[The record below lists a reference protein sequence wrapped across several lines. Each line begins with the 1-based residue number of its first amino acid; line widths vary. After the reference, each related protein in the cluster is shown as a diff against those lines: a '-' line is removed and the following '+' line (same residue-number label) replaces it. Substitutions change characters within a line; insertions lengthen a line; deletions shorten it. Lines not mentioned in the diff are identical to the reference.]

1 MLKIQILIQ
10 NRQKWNFGQNVDFW
24 HKMSSAVLFN
34 DTLRINVTTV
44 EIVKLQAATKLVIVI
59 SLHAACQTINPCS
72 VHTFDNKMVSLKSYT
87 IKYFVLFGSNFVN
100 FRFIFQHNFCILA
113 SFLSDC
119 CLILSLNEVN
129 VCQI

>member
-24 HKMSSAVLFN
+24 YKMSRAVLF
-34 DTLRINVTTV
+34 DDSQRINVTTV

-87 IKYFVLFGSNFVN
+87 IEYFDFFGSNFVN
-100 FRFIFQHNFCILA
+100 FKLIFKHNYSKLA
-113 SFLSDC
+113 LLLSGFFSD
-119 CLILSLNEVN
+119 LNHN
-129 VCQI
+129 VSRK